1 MGSSA
6 KGHSISKKRKLENKT
21 GFEYQID
28 HLVYKLYDLTPQ
40 EIEIVDGFNE
50 GK

>member
-28 HLVYKLYDLTPQ
+28 QLVYKLYDLTPEKIQ
-40 EIEIVDGFNE
+40 IVEGFNE
-50 GK
+50 GT

>member
-1 MGSSA
+1 MASSA

-21 GFEYQID
+21 GFEKQID
-28 HLVYKLYDLTPQ
+28 KLVYKLYDLTPG
-40 EIEIVDGFNE
+40 EIKIVEGFNE